1 MSLKFECDPDKA
13 RNNLDKHG
21 VPFEYAILVF
31 SDAERIERHDGRADY
46 GEDRYL
52 TIGLV
57 SDRELVVIYTMRTET
72 IRLISAR
79 KADRHEQIEYWKNRS
94 PHPRP

>member
-1 MSLKFECDPDKA
+1 MSLKFEWDPDKA
-13 RNNLDKHG
+13 RTNLDKHG
-21 VPFEYAILVF
+21 VPFEFAIHVF
-31 SDAERIERHDGRADY
+31 SDPERIERHDSRTDY

-57 SDRELVVIYTMRTET
+57 TDRELVVIYTMRSET

-79 KADRHEQIEYWKNRS
+79 KADRHEQLYYWKNR
-94 PHPRP
+94 